1 MEGQAAGTCL
11 GAVDQDALIPQAPG
25 LPLEGLAGGWA
36 AGLGAL
42 DGRQCPLIE
51 YDSPQM
57 HEPGACVHKLV

>member
-36 AGLGAL
+36 AGLG
-42 DGRQCPLIE
+42 C
-51 YDSPQM
+51 
-57 HEPGACVHKLV
+57 GAGGTGWTAVSSN